1 MNLTESGAI
10 GITVPLP
17 LSGRADEIIELSAG
31 SSSLC
36 SAVRGMRRM
45 KGMTKPETPFQK
57 HWLYYIA
64 RC

>member
-1 MNLTESGAI
+1 LLA
-10 GITVPLP
+10 L
-17 LSGRADEIIELSAG
+17 ADEVIELGAG

-57 HWLYYIA
+57 HWLYYIVA
-64 RC
+64 